1 MKGAKRLPFYIQ
13 YPLYDQELL
22 TMQASEHV
30 QQQLAKDSGF
40 SLYTVNKLY
49 NEKWSQVD
57 KLTITKL
64 CETLNVGV
72 GDLFIYVDS
81 IS

>member
-30 QQQLAKDSGF
+30 QRQLAKDSRL

-49 NEKWSQVD
+49 NEKWS
-57 KLTITKL
+57 
-64 CETLNVGV
+64 
-72 GDLFIYVDS
+72 
-81 IS
+81 